1 MVVLFQTPGPGT
13 YDTADPS
20 IYKDKAPLY
29 SMTSRNV
36 MPGDTTRKPGPG
48 AHSPETVRSTTLS
61 FSIKNLNVME
71 SLEYSWWLNFCGFH
85 GSNTSPI
92 NLNPQL
98 FNYINY
104 TSIKKCEPVKN
115 WLSTKIGS
123 HKFWWFHINK
133 ILLIYM
139 ILL

>member
-1 MVVLFQTPGPGT
+1 MVLFQTPGPGT

-61 FSIKNLNVME
+61 FSFKNLNIVE

-85 GSNTSPI
+85 GSTLI
-92 NLNPQL
+92 IQV
-98 FNYINY
+98 Y
-104 TSIKKCEPVKN
+104 KKNVP
-115 WLSTKIGS
+115 L
-123 HKFWWFHINK
+123 
-133 ILLIYM
+133 
-139 ILL
+139 